1 MKTDVL
7 IVGSGCSALYMA
19 LHLPENLNIL
29 MVTKKEAELS
39 DSFLAQ
45 GGICMLRN
53 EEDYD
58 SYFEDTMKAGHYE
71 NDVYSVELMIKSSP
85 DVIQDLISYGV
96 DFERNEDGSLAFT
109 REGAHSHKRI
119 LYHEDI
125 TGKEITRHLL
135 EKVRQK
141 KNVTLLENT
150 PLVDLIVR
158 GNVALGGIIKR
169 NNQEEK
175 VYAKKVVLATGG
187 IGGLYKHSTNYPHLT
202 GDGIELSKKYQI
214 ELKNL
219 DYVQIHPTTLYTTDH
234 ERSFLISESVRGEG
248 AILLDKNGNRF
259 VNELLPRDVVAE
271 AIFKQMEKD
280 QTDYVYE
287 DLRPIGK

>member
-1 MKTDVL
+1 M
-7 IVGSGCSALYMA
+7 
-19 LHLPENLNIL
+19 
-29 MVTKKEAELS
+29 
-39 DSFLAQ
+39 
-45 GGICMLRN
+45 
-53 EEDYD
+53 
-58 SYFEDTMKAGHYE
+58 
-71 NDVYSVELMIKSSP
+71 
-85 DVIQDLISYGV
+85 
-96 DFERNEDGSLAFT
+96 
-109 REGAHSHKRI
+109 
-119 LYHEDI
+119 
-125 TGKEITRHLL
+125 
-135 EKVRQK
+135 
-141 KNVTLLENT
+141 TLLENT

-158 GNVALGGIIKR
+158 GNVALGGVIKR

-219 DYVQIHPTTLYTTDH
+219 DYVQIHPTTLYATDH

-280 QTDYVYE
+280 QNR
-287 DLRPIGK
+287 LCL